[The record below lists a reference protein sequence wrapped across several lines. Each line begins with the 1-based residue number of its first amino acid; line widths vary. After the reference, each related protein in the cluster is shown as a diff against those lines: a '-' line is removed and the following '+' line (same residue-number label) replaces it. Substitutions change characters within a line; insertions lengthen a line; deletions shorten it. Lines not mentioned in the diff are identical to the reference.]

1 MPSSRSAN
9 RNSIPA
15 MNTQKNQGP
24 YDASQRKKV
33 QGDTSSGGED
43 EMDIDEML
51 FLQQCQWERDDA
63 IKRKHE
69 EEPTEMLELGTIAI
83 MEDLDEDDDS
93 TEEMEEDQQVL
104 EREREQFKNACERF
118 YVSEP
123 EDEEALGTPSPF
135 TCRALFPESLAL
147 ALKEDT
153 TIPSLPLPPSVASRE
168 PPVSA
173 PVIISD
179 EWNTRTLSPI
189 PPPPQWTTVHYP
201 PVNEDPNCLEGLS
214 VPSPSMNSKRWWRLF
229 GKCGGTDGF
238 FDGGN
243 SRAC

>member
-1 MPSSRSAN
+1 MPATRGGN
-9 RNSIPA
+9 GNSIPA
-15 MNTQKNQGP
+15 ITTHKQGP

-43 EMDIDEML
+43 EMDIDEIL

-63 IKRKHE
+63 IKRKQE
-69 EEPTEMLELGTIAI
+69 EELTEISELGTIAI
-83 MEDLDEDDDS
+83 MEDLDEGGGS

-135 TCRALFPESLAL
+135 TCRALFPELLAL

-153 TIPSLPLPPSVASRE
+153 TIPSPPPSPSMASGE
-168 PPVSA
+168 PPLSA
-173 PVIISD
+173 PVIISND
-179 EWNTRTLSPI
+179 ELNTRTLSPI
-189 PPPPQWTTVHYP
+189 PPHPQWTTVHYP
-201 PVNEDPNCLEGLS
+201 LINEDPK
-214 VPSPSMNSKRWWRLF
+214 V
-229 GKCGGTDGF
+229 
-238 FDGGN
+238 
-243 SRAC
+243 